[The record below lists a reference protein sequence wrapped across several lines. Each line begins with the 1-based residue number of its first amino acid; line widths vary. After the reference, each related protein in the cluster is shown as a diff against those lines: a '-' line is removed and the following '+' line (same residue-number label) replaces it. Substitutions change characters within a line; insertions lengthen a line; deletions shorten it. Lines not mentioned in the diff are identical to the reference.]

1 MVKNETNC
9 LFLFKDFFFMDVRD
23 ACEYTLCKD
32 DKGYIF
38 SCVVSARTAGKASV
52 LLEGGFYVALVESG
66 HVRLSGANST
76 VCEACKKDMFVLTPS
91 MRCEI
96 CSYSDDF
103 AMRCIYVNPDYFD
116 SLFDGL
122 PMYYHLLGN
131 VGVSDI
137 PIFHLDAN
145 RYRYMKLEVRLFSE
159 HLKTYRY
166 FRDGIIRHLCGFLLL
181 SITDMLCCG
190 GRSRSL
196 YVKRA
201 DEIFRSFKKLLA
213 DNYRLHHDLSFYAD
227 KLNISTTYLSR
238 IVKNTTGRTV
248 KFHISEL
255 ICTEAKRLLES
266 SDMSVNEISEF
277 LGFSDQS
284 VFGKFFALKYGVSPM
299 KYRTKKT

>member
-1 MVKNETNC
+1 MDINE
-9 LFLFKDFFFMDVRD
+9 
-23 ACEYTLCKD
+23 ACDYTLYKD
-32 DKGYIF
+32 DKGHIF
-38 SCVVSARTAGKASV
+38 SCVVSARTAKKDSV
-52 LLEGGFYVALVESG
+52 VLDGGFFVALVESG
-66 HVRLSGANST
+66 NALLLGANGMPYKTS
-76 VCEACKKDMFVLTPS
+76 KKDMFVLTPS
-91 MRCEI
+91 MRCEVR
-96 CSYSDDF
+96 SYSDDF

-116 SLFDGL
+116 TLFEGL

-137 PIFHLDAN
+137 PVFHLDAN

-166 FRDGIIRHLCGFLLL
+166 FRDSIIRHLCGFLLL
-181 SITDMLCCG
+181 SITDMLCCS
-190 GRSRSL
+190 GRSRTL

-213 DNYRLHHDLSFYAD
+213 ENYRMHHDLAFYAD
-227 KLNISTTYLSR
+227 RLNISTTYLSR

-266 SDMSVNEISEF
+266 SDMSVNEISEL
-277 LGFSDQS
+277 LGFSDQT
-284 VFGKFFALKYGVSPM
+284 VFGRFFVLKYGVSPM
-299 KYRTKKT
+299 KYRMKKI

>member
-1 MVKNETNC
+1 
-9 LFLFKDFFFMDVRD
+9 MDISD
-23 ACEYTLCKD
+23 AGTYLLRKD
-32 DKGYIF
+32 DKGCIY
-38 SCVVSARTAGKASV
+38 SCVVSAQTACGENVVFEK
-52 LLEGGFYVALVESG
+52 GFFVALIESG
-66 HVRLSGANST
+66 NALLSCGSMP
-76 VCEACKKDMFVLTPS
+76 VCEACKKDMFILTPS
-91 MRCEI
+91 MKCEVYG
-96 CSYSDDF
+96 YSNDF
-103 AMRCIYVNPDYFD
+103 VMRCIYVNPDYFD

-122 PMYYHLLGN
+122 PMYYHLLRT
-131 VGVSDI
+131 VGVSDV

-166 FRDGIIRHLCGFLLL
+166 FRDGVIRHLCGCLLL
-181 SITDMLCCG
+181 SITDMLCCN
-190 GRSRSL
+190 GRNRPL

-213 DNYRLHHDLSFYAD
+213 ENYRMHHDLAFYAD
-227 KLNISTTYLSR
+227 RLNISTTYLSR

-277 LGFSDQS
+277 LGFSDQT
-284 VFGKFFALKYGVSPM
+284 VFGRFFVLKYGVSPM
-299 KYRTKKT
+299 KYRMKKI